1 MKKTIIAVI
10 VAVLVVAIGATGIFL
25 FTATE
30 SKQLNNENLS
40 TYYDVKVEITDYIQ
54 GEKASELL
62 GILATYEPSTAKI
75 HITIT
80 PKDNITCDGGELLY
94 TFTDNLWKV
103 TEGDN
108 NIKVPLNAE
117 GFTEAYIDIESDLK
131 LSQVN
136 EPDLSEIEFNTVY
149 GTVTYKK
156 FFNKLG

>member
-75 HITIT
+75 NITIT
-80 PKDNITCDGGELLY
+80 DIDNE
-94 TFTDNLWKV
+94 
-103 TEGDN
+103 
-108 NIKVPLNAE
+108 IKFIP
-117 GFTEAYIDIESDLK
+117 F
-131 LSQVN
+131 
-136 EPDLSEIEFNTVY
+136 
-149 GTVTYKK
+149 
-156 FFNKLG
+156 